1 MPGNCIITSL
11 SLVTETP
18 PSCVQKRW
26 CAAIS
31 VTLRCT
37 CPMAAPVLLGEASC
51 AGRGAAAITARARRV
66 RMLIGAYYIR
76 LRGKSNRA
84 GAPRAPPLVFPRLLV
99 YQIVRLENHLQR
111 KLNVPGVGCQ
121 GVQTSAVERRSV
133 RVEQLG
139 RAIAKK
145 GQGRQKV
152 GVIQDVE
159 KLRPELHAEALRNLL
174 DGEVLVHRE
183 IKVDQRRSDN

>member
-1 MPGNCIITSL
+1 MPGNCIMTSL

-51 AGRGAAAITARARRV
+51 AGRGAAAITARARRI

-76 LRGKSNRA
+76 LREKSN
-84 GAPRAPPLVFPRLLV
+84 GGELPLSRLGLW
-99 YQIVRLENHLQR
+99 QR
-111 KLNVPGVGCQ
+111 GPLPHGC
-121 GVQTSAVERRSV
+121 GSVERGSPR
-133 RVEQLG
+133 QL
-139 RAIAKK
+139 
-145 GQGRQKV
+145 V
-152 GVIQDVE
+152 PHH
-159 KLRPELHAEALRNLL
+159 L
-174 DGEVLVHRE
+174 
-183 IKVDQRRSDN
+183 